1 MNVNAQKFDNLVGDD
16 AKFNS
21 KKIIDIFKGE
31 DNDFSKAV
39 CLNAAAGL
47 IVNET
52 HQNFTDAYNN
62 AREHILSQNVVK
74 HLEKIQNG

>member
-1 MNVNAQKFDNLVGDD
+1 MIN
-16 AKFNS
+16 
-21 KKIIDIFKGE
+21 IFKGD

-52 HQNFTDAYNN
+52 YQNFTDAYLNT
-62 AREHILSQNVVK
+62 REHILSGKVTN
-74 HLEKIQNG
+74 HLQKIQND